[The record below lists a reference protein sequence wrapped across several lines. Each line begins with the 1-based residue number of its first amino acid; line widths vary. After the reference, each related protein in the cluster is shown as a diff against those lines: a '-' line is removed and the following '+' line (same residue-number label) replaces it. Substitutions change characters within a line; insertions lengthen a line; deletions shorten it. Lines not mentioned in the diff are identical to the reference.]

1 MTPRGLLTTVGAT
14 ALGIGIVVGGA
25 AGMPSARAQDATPSA
40 QAPARAQQAN
50 DFEAQRDQAYKDFVA
65 ALANELGDDQAAVD
79 AAIRTALKQ
88 EVDKR
93 QTAGDLSVEQ
103 AAAMKAVIDVSQ
115 APLFSGFG
123 GHGGPHGF
131 DGRGNFED
139 HGPRGGRGE
148 EWGKNPGGAPLP
160 PAQPDDEEGA
170 DQSAPAS
177 FVPAPGTA
185 II

>member
-40 QAPARAQQAN
+40 QTPAQAQQRS
-50 DFEAQRDQAYKDFVA
+50 DFEAQRAQAYKDFVA

-93 QTAGDLSVEQ
+93 QVAGDLSVEQ

-123 GHGGPHGF
+123 GHRGPHGV
-131 DGRGNFED
+131 DGRGDFED

-148 EWGKNPGGAPLP
+148 EWGKTPGAPVP
-160 PAQPDDEEGA
+160 PAQPGDEEGA
-170 DQSAPAS
+170 DQSAPEAV
-177 FVPAPGTA
+177 VPAPGTA